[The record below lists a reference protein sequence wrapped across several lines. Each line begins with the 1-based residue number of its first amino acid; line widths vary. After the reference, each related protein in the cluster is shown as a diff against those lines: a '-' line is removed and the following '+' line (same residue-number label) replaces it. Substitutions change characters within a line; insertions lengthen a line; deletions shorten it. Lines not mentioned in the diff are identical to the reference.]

1 MTMRFSNL
9 IAGLTAVV
17 ILAVLIAGCG
27 DSGSTDDPKKVVIAL
42 FGAMEQNDQGRIAHL
57 LDMRELMK
65 DTGEDY
71 ALTGGKPRVFTDPR
85 QLLEDLTNDGETK
98 RRWFSMQR
106 IVNKAEIIDETAFV
120 EVTFVDKESSR
131 GYLTKFG
138 LRKSRGKWK
147 IYSFK
152 TLQETP

>member
-1 MTMRFSNL
+1 MRRFSIL
-9 IAGLTAVV
+9 IAGLIT
-17 ILAVLIAGCG
+17 LAVLVAGCG
-27 DSGSTDDPKKVVIAL
+27 ETSADDPKKVVIAL
-42 FGAMEQNDQGRIAHL
+42 FGAMEQNDQARLSHL

-65 DTGEDY
+65 STGEDY
-71 ALTGGKPRVFTDPR
+71 ALTGGKPRVFSDPR
-85 QLLEDLTNDGETK
+85 ELLDDLTNDGETK

-131 GYLTKFG
+131 GYRTKFG

-152 TLQETP
+152 TLQATP